1 MRLIKAPEE
10 FERTKEFAC
19 FLAGGCQSTEWH
31 EIVHNILQQEELPDL
46 VVYDPYN
53 ANIESHFAQVQWEFK
68 YLNDTRDFIFSAY
81 FDKYSNQPIT
91 MYELGRALAL
101 SQKKSAKITLEGDE
115 LCFLTQ
121 NGFPVVIS
129 YHEEAPLKTDL
140 IFQCG
145 LVHAE
150 IKQRTPE
157 EHAKEIIRQYH
168 ILRGKRYGNN

>member
-1 MRLIKAPEE
+1 MIIRAPKEY
-10 FERTKEFAC
+10 ERTNEIAC
-19 FLAGGCQSTEWH
+19 FLAGGCASTEWR
-31 EIVHNILQQEELPDL
+31 ERAQIVFENAKLPDL
-46 VVYDPYN
+46 IIFDPYN
-53 ANIESHFAQVQWEFK
+53 PNIESQFAQIQWEFK
-68 YLNDTRDFIFSAY
+68 YLNNTKNFIFSAY

-101 SQKKSAKITLEGDE
+101 SQKKNAKITLEGE
-115 LCFLTQ
+115 QLSFLTQ

-140 IFQCG
+140 ICQCG

-157 EHAKEIIRQYH
+157 QHAEEIIKQYYK
-168 ILRGKRYGNN
+168 IKERL